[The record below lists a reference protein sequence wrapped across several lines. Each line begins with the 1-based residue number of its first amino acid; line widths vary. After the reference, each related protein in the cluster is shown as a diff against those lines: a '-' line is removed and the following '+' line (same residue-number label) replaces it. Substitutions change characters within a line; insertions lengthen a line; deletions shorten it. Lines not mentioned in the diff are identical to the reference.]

1 MASDS
6 AATARLRPDARYGT
20 GLSARQARDGY
31 GVSFSANDEAAAV
44 RRYMPM
50 VKRLAMHVRGRLPDT
65 VQLDDLVQA
74 GLIAVLRL
82 LRSGAADGSS
92 EAVIRRA
99 IVNAMID
106 EARRE
111 AWAPVRTVRLART
124 AVAAMRAVRR
134 RVGRDGSDEEVAAEM
149 GVALGEYHRI
159 LFDIAGMR
167 LLQLDMF
174 DESAEAQ
181 LQVAGT
187 QEAGLFR
194 RRQVVALTAAI
205 AALPER
211 EKLVVS
217 LYYEQELN
225 MAEVGKVLGL
235 DKSTVC
241 RAHGRALL
249 MLREAIGEDA
259 ERGLPAPAAG
269 D

>member
-1 MASDS
+1 V
-6 AATARLRPDARYGT
+6 
-20 GLSARQARDGY
+20 ARDNAVVAEPRTAPGRRTVAAPRAREGY
-31 GVSFSANDEAAAV
+31 GVPFSERDEAAAV
-44 RRYMPM
+44 RRYMPL
-50 VKRLAMHVRGRLPDT
+50 VKRLAMHVRGRLPET

-82 LRSGAADGSS
+82 LRSGAADAGS
-92 EAVIRRA
+92 EAVLRRS

-111 AWAPVRTVRLART
+111 TWAPVRTVRQART

-134 RVGRDGSDEEVAAEM
+134 RTGRDGSDEEIAAEM
-149 GVALGEYHRI
+149 GIALDEYHRV
-159 LFDIAGMR
+159 LMDIAGMR

-187 QEAGLFR
+187 QEANLLR
-194 RRQVVALTAAI
+194 RRLLAALTAAI
-205 AALPER
+205 AGLPER

-225 MAEVGKVLGL
+225 MAEVGKVLNL

-249 MLREAIGEDA
+249 MLREALADRFTDRDTA
-259 ERGLPAPAAG
+259 APATG
-269 D
+269 E